1 MANTKPIMTLH
12 TTMPCPK
19 CNGRGRVPDPF
30 LIGPALRAERK
41 AARFGLR
48 EVARELTISA
58 PYLHDLEHGRRAW
71 TQELIDRY
79 RQIISQ

>member
-1 MANTKPIMTLH
+1 MPIAKPILDARSV
-12 TTMPCPK
+12 
-19 CNGRGRVPDPF
+19 GQ
-30 LIGPALRAERK
+30 ALRAERK

-48 EVARELTISA
+48 EVARQMGISA

-71 TQELIDRY
+71 TEEMIDRY

>member
-1 MANTKPIMTLH
+1 VALKPNTML
-12 TTMPCPK
+12 CPECK
-19 CNGRGRVPDPF
+19 GRGIIPDRSVG
-30 LIGPALRAERK
+30 LVLRAERK
-41 AARFGLR
+41 RARFGLR
-48 EVARELTISA
+48 DVARELTISA

>member
-1 MANTKPIMTLH
+1 MPIAKPILDARSVGQT
-12 TTMPCPK
+12 
-19 CNGRGRVPDPF
+19 
-30 LIGPALRAERK
+30 LRAERK
-41 AARFGLR
+41 RARFGLR
-48 EVARELTISA
+48 EVAREMAISA

>member
-1 MANTKPIMTLH
+1 MAKPKPIGTLR
-12 TTMPCPK
+12 CPK
-19 CNGRGRVPDPF
+19 CAGRGLVPDPF
-30 LIGPALRAERK
+30 VIGVALRAERK

-79 RQIISQ
+79 RTIITQ